1 MITDGRQAELI
12 LRTGQADG
20 VFIGRAALADPRWW
34 QRGSASAGLRSAP
47 GSTLSMGPAAVYL
60 LRNAKVCGD
69 GDLESVT
76 REIELDIRNS
86 DLSLVLGELIGQIL
100 LL

>member
-1 MITDGRQAELI
+1 MGETD
-12 LRTGQADG
+12 
-20 VFIGRAALADPRWW
+20 VVSIGRTAL
-34 QRGSASAGLRSAP
+34 
-47 GSTLSMGPAAVYL
+47 GSTLSMDPAAVYL

>member
-1 MITDGRQAELI
+1 
-12 LRTGQADG
+12 
-20 VFIGRAALADPRWW
+20 
-34 QRGSASAGLRSAP
+34 
-47 GSTLSMGPAAVYL
+47 MGPTAVYL

-100 LL
+100 LW

>member
-1 MITDGRQAELI
+1 MGETD
-12 LRTGQADG
+12 
-20 VFIGRAALADPRWW
+20 VVSIGRTAL
-34 QRGSASAGLRSAP
+34 
-47 GSTLSMGPAAVYL
+47 GSTLSMDPAAVYL
-60 LRNAKVCGD
+60 LRNAEVCGD

-76 REIELDIRNS
+76 REMELYIRNS

>member
-20 VFIGRAALADPRWW
+20 VFIGRAALADPP
-34 QRGSASAGLRSAP
+34 AGLRSAL
-47 GSTLSMGPAAVYL
+47 GSTLSMDPAAVYL
-60 LRNAKVCGD
+60 LRNAKVCRD